1 MRSSS
6 KVKHDRNSW
15 YTVLG
20 CVCGGRR
27 TGFSRYRYGTFHR
40 CEQELS
46 NILGRIGQSF
56 VVLLQVGWRVT
67 PAAFHKDQ
75 KGLLQHPKRLRI

>member
-1 MRSSS
+1 MVVGEQDSRGTVMEHSTVVSRSF
-6 KVKHDRNSW
+6 
-15 YTVLG
+15 L
-20 CVCGGRR
+20 
-27 TGFSRYRYGTFHR
+27 
-40 CEQELS
+40 
-46 NILGRIGQSF
+46 ILGRIGQSF